1 METIHKLSKL
11 FMPEEKWKGFRVLL
25 LVLGMALLDT
35 AGLASMMPFLA
46 VVGDPDIIQQNVYI
60 SSVFDTSR
68 LYGISTKNQFLV
80 LLGTC
85 SFLLLLLS
93 AFYRVIT
100 EYKMNSFVE
109 QLRHSISSRLLKVY
123 LAQPY
128 EFFMKRNTSEM
139 SKSTLSEVDQLI
151 GTVLRPVFNM
161 FAYAIVAICITLFLL
176 YLYPLL
182 LLCSILVLGGAYAVT
197 FAIIRKRLDNLGRLR
212 SASNKNRF
220 WIAQEAL
227 SGIRELK
234 LLGAERYYTNKFDG
248 ESLKL
253 SHSLAMNLTL
263 GRVPKYII
271 EALAFGGIII
281 LVLSLIIA
289 EGGVES
295 EALGRILPLVGV
307 FTFAAYRLQP
317 SLHFIFS
324 GIASIRFGR
333 SAVEKI
339 YEDIILYQPLA
350 SDFVSTNTVLK
361 FENNLTLTNLTFRY
375 QGTTRN
381 ILDKVNLE
389 ITAGNV
395 IGVVGSTGC
404 GKSTLVNLIA
414 NLLTPTSGSITVDG
428 LELSAELSPQWQ
440 KAIGYV
446 PQNIFLTDASI
457 AENIALGQALSSI
470 DHDRVIECAKLASI
484 HDFVIN
490 DLPQKYLTIVG
501 ERGVRLS
508 GGQRQRIG
516 IARALYNAP
525 HLLIFDEATSALDNI
540 VEKEIMNA
548 IDNLSENHTIILIAH
563 RINTIKKCDTILL
576 MHDGKIDARG
586 NYEELIKHSAR
597 FKELCEAANR

>member
-1 METIHKLSKL
+1 METIHKLFKL
-11 FMPEEKWKGFRVLL
+11 FTPEEKWKGFRVLL

-46 VVGDPDIIQQNVYI
+46 VVGDPDIIQKNVYI
-60 SSVFDTSR
+60 STAFDTSR

-80 LLGTC
+80 LLGTF

-109 QLRHSISSRLLKVY
+109 QLRHSISSRLLEVY

-182 LLCSILVLGGAYAVT
+182 LLCSILVLGGGYAVT
-197 FAIIRKRLDNLGRLR
+197 FAIIRQRLDKLGRLR

-317 SLHFIFS
+317 TLHFIFS
-324 GIASIRFGR
+324 GLASIRFGR
-333 SAVEKI
+333 SAVGKI

-350 SDFVSTNTVLK
+350 PDFVSTSAELK

-389 ITAGNV
+389 ITAGSV

-414 NLLTPTSGSITVDG
+414 SLLTPTSGSITVDG
-428 LELSAELSPQWQ
+428 LELSPEILPQWR

-457 AENIALGQALSSI
+457 AENIALGQAPSSI
-470 DHDRVIECAKLASI
+470 NHDRVIECAKLASI
-484 HDFVIN
+484 HDFIIN

-586 NYEELIKHSAR
+586 NFEELIKHSAR